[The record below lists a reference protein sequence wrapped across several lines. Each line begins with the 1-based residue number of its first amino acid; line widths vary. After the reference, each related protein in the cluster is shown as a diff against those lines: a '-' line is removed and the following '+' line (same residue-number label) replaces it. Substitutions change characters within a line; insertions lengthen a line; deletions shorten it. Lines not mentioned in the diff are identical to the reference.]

1 MNFQVAY
8 CTEVGVRKTVNQDSL
23 YVKQI
28 KKNGQNILLAVICD
42 GMGGLSQG
50 ELASATVVRDFDKW
64 FVKEF
69 AVAYKDKQTDIIKEE
84 WITLLNRANTKI
96 LNYGKRNG
104 IQIGTTATAVLL
116 FDDGYYLIIHIG
128 DTRAYL
134 INHERICQITE
145 DHTYVAKEVKLGHMT
160 KDEAEQDS
168 RRNVLLQ
175 CVGAIEVLQPAMY
188 EGEMGRNSYLLVC
201 SDGFRHKYTEEEI
214 YIGLNENIE
223 QMNVDNMYS
232 FLRMATDECM
242 QRGENDNISSVLI
255 KVS

>member
-8 CTEVGVRKTVNQDSL
+8 CTDVGVRKNVNQDSL

-28 KKNGQNILLAVICD
+28 KIKDQNILLAVICD

-64 FVKEF
+64 FIEEF
-69 AVAYKDKQTDIIKEE
+69 VVAYEDKQIDIIKEE
-84 WITLLNRANTKI
+84 WITLLNKSNKKI
-96 LNYGKRNG
+96 LNYGKSNG
-104 IQIGTTATAVLL
+104 IQMGTTATAVLL
-116 FDDGYYLIIHIG
+116 FDDGHYLIIHIG
-128 DTRAYL
+128 DTRVYFV
-134 INHERICQITE
+134 NSVRICQVTE

-175 CVGAIEVLQPAMY
+175 CVGAMEVLQPTMY
-188 EGEMGRNSYLLVC
+188 EGVVERNSYLLLC

-214 YIGLNENIE
+214 YKGLSENIK

-232 FLRMATDECM
+232 FLRVATDRCI